1 MPFNFQDRDSPPRTV
16 EMDRPFQPMSAGG
29 SEMAVDSRG
38 LVYNPRKEYVENGRF
53 YHAWHKGKYLF
64 PCDEEEKNRLDIM
77 HKTFTVARRGKLFTA
92 PVRITP
98 GYRCNILD
106 LGCGTGIWAI
116 DVADKYNPEEV
127 YVRGVDLALI
137 QPQEIPINVE
147 FLQVDIETP
156 WQNMGRDAWDL
167 IHLRTL
173 NGSIQSYPQLYS
185 QIYAHLKPR
194 VGYIEQVEIDWMPRC
209 EDGTL
214 PPHAAILR
222 WANELLGAMDDH
234 GRSMRVDGQRTMAQ
248 LREAGFVDI
257 KEEVIKVAINGWP
270 TDADEKERGRWLA
283 LGLTTG
289 LAALTL
295 APLARMRNKSSAE
308 IQNLVERVRLE
319 VADRRIH
326 AFCYVYAW
334 TARRP

>member
-1 MPFNFQDRDSPPRTV
+1 MPDS
-16 EMDRPFQPMSAGG
+16 
-29 SEMAVDSRG
+29 
-38 LVYNPRKEYVENGRF
+38 
-53 YHAWHKGKYLF
+53 
-64 PCDEEEKNRLDIM
+64 
-77 HKTFTVARRGKLFTA
+77 
-92 PVRITP
+92 
-98 GYRCNILD
+98 
-106 LGCGTGIWAI
+106 
-116 DVADKYNPEEV
+116 
-127 YVRGVDLALI
+127 
-137 QPQEIPINVE
+137 
-147 FLQVDIETP
+147 
-156 WQNMGRDAWDL
+156 
-167 IHLRTL
+167 
-173 NGSIQSYPQLYS
+173 
-185 QIYAHLKPR
+185 HLKPR

-326 AFCYVYAW
+326 AFCYV
-334 TARRP
+334 